1 VSAAARRD
9 VALLTPVM
17 PAEGGNGLAMRAGLT
32 LEGLARSHDV
42 RVIVAPVFGA
52 PPPPGALVRR
62 LATEVVVLPPD
73 GGAHPAADLMER
85 LARPAS
91 RERAQALHPR
101 PALSAPLTLALAR
114 RVAEVVAGCAAVH
127 VLRLYLAPL
136 LDALIERRARPR
148 LVIDVDDLESDVRR
162 RAGAHE
168 EADAF
173 ARLEAH
179 YLPRVD
185 LVLACSEADAA
196 RLRRLPGVAA
206 AVLPNAVRLP
216 RTVTPPG
223 RRHDLLFVG
232 NLGYAPNAAGVAWLA
247 REVLPLLPGTR
258 AAIVG
263 ASPGPDVRALAGPG
277 LEVAADVP
285 DLAPWYAGAT
295 VAVIPLHA
303 GGGTRIKALEALAYA
318 RPVVATPIGVEGLAV
333 GEAQG
338 VLVADGAP
346 DFAARCRALLDD
358 PVRAEALGTA
368 GRGWVRAHATVDAVA
383 AALDRRLVDI
393 LAA

>member
-1 VSAAARRD
+1 MSAARRR

-17 PAEGGNGLAMRAGLT
+17 PADGGNGLAMRAGLT

-42 RVIVAPVFGA
+42 RLVVAPVFGG
-52 PPPPGALVRR
+52 PGPPGAFVQR
-62 LATEVVVLPPD
+62 LAAEVVVLPLG

-85 LARPAS
+85 LAQPAS
-91 RERAQALHPR
+91 RERARALHPP
-101 PALSAPLTLALAR
+101 PALCAPLTLALAH
-114 RVAEVVAGCAAVH
+114 RVAEAVEGCALVH

-136 LDALIERRARPR
+136 LDALLERRARPR
-148 LVIDVDDLESDVRR
+148 LVIDVDDLESDARR

-168 EADAF
+168 EADAY

-179 YLPRVD
+179 YLPRVE

-196 RLRRLPGVAA
+196 RLRRLPGVTA
-206 AVLPNAVRLP
+206 AVLPNAVRPP
-216 RTVTPPG
+216 RAATPAG

-232 NLGYAPNAAGVAWLA
+232 NLAYAPNVTGVEWLA

-263 ASPGPDVRALAGPG
+263 ASPGPEVRALAGPC

-285 DLAPWYAGAT
+285 DVAPWYAGAT
-295 VAVIPLHA
+295 VAVIPLHG
-303 GGGTRIKALEALAYA
+303 GGGTRIKALEALAHA

-333 GEAQG
+333 GQAEG
-338 VLVADGAP
+338 VLVATGAP
-346 DFAARCRALLDD
+346 EFAARCRELLAD
-358 PVRAEALGTA
+358 PVRAAALGAA
-368 GRGWVRAHATVDAVA
+368 GRRWVRANATVGAVA